1 MESKRPGWKITTPQ
15 CTKYELMSKLS
26 NLSKPQGMHSQHGKQ
41 SQYYWKECTERM
53 SQKLAGCCPACSNY
67 YDQNRVVNSY
77 LLSSL
82 MKSFTYFFLIWSLP
96 NVYVVDIFGIA
107 ILHILQNFFKLTDN
121 EIIKVPQTRVLT
133 QVFLF

>member
-1 MESKRPGWKITTPQ
+1 
-15 CTKYELMSKLS
+15 
-26 NLSKPQGMHSQHGKQ
+26 
-41 SQYYWKECTERM
+41 
-53 SQKLAGCCPACSNY
+53 
-67 YDQNRVVNSY
+67 
-77 LLSSL
+77 